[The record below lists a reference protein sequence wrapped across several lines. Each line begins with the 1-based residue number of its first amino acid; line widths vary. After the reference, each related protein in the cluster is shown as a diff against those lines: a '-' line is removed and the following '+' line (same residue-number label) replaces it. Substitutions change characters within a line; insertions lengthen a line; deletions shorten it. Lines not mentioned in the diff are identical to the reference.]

1 MHENLY
7 WYTYSIDVFD
17 DQDRS
22 DEMDYLNKWCAKFL
36 DKLPKGKLLTISTG
50 HIYEGEFEKNACIIM
65 HICYAYDGNK
75 DDMPTKYAMKS
86 YKGKDNE
93 KEC

>member
-36 DKLPKGKLLTISTG
+36 DK
-50 HIYEGEFEKNACIIM
+50 
-65 HICYAYDGNK
+65 
-75 DDMPTKYAMKS
+75 
-86 YKGKDNE
+86 
-93 KEC
+93 